1 MITAVGGGVSKPIAI
16 PVASATDRL
25 LDERFVELK
34 PRLLAAARS
43 LVGNDT
49 AEDVVQDAYLRAR
62 AKIRQLRDVQALDAW
77 LTRIVAS
84 TAFNHHRRR
93 RGLLDRLP
101 LLAERQASTP
111 RGASLDDLV
120 DQLPTRERT
129 VLVLQHA
136 YGYRLDEIARI
147 VGTTHTNARTIAFRA
162 RRRLAAAWQKAER

>member
-1 MITAVGGGVSKPIAI
+1 MITALGGGVSE
-16 PVASATDRL
+16 PVAISAASASARL

-34 PRLLAAARS
+34 PRLLAAARA
-43 LVGNDT
+43 LVGGDA

-62 AKIRQLRDVQALDAW
+62 AKIGQLRDVQALDAW
-77 LTRIVAS
+77 LTRIIAS
-84 TAFNHHRRR
+84 VAFNHHRRR

-101 LLAERQASTP
+101 LLAARQESSP
-111 RGASLDDLV
+111 PGASLDDLI
-120 DQLPTRERT
+120 DQLPARERT

-162 RRRLAAAWQKAER
+162 RRRLATAWQEIER

>member
-1 MITAVGGGVSKPIAI
+1 MISAVGVGMSE
-16 PVASATDRL
+16 PVAVSAVSATDRL

-43 LVGNDT
+43 LVGTDT

-62 AKIRQLRDVQALDAW
+62 AKIGQLRDVQALDAW
-77 LTRIVAS
+77 LTRIVAT

-101 LLAERQASTP
+101 LLAERQAGTP
-111 RGASLDDLV
+111 PRASLDELV
-120 DQLPTRERT
+120 DQLPARERT

-162 RRRLAAAWQKAER
+162 RRRLATAWHEAER

>member
-1 MITAVGGGVSKPIAI
+1 MSG
-16 PVASATDRL
+16 PVAVSAISATDRL
-25 LDERFVELK
+25 LDARFVELK
-34 PRLLAAARS
+34 PRLLVAARS
-43 LVGNDT
+43 LVGSDN

-62 AKIRQLRDVQALDAW
+62 AKIGQLRDVQALDSW
-77 LTRIVAS
+77 LMRIVAT

-101 LLAERQASTP
+101 LLAPRQASTP
-111 RGASLDDLV
+111 PRATLDELV
-120 DQLPTRERT
+120 DQLPARERT

-162 RRRLAAAWQKAER
+162 RRHLAVAWQEAER